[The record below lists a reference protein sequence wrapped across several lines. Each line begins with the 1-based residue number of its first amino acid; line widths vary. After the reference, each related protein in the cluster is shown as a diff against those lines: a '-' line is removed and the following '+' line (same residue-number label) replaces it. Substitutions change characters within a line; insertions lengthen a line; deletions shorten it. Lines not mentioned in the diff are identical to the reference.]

1 MTSILSWE
9 WPTARAWGPAIAL
22 ATFALPMVPDNLA
35 AQGLPVE
42 TGSHLPVALW
52 FIGAVILGLA
62 LAYGIMRNRR
72 RTIAEKRLTDQA
84 TKSLYAEEERDRAKS
99 RRGF

>member
-1 MTSILSWE
+1 MISISSWE
-9 WPTARAWGPAIAL
+9 WPTARAWWPAIAL
-22 ATFALPMVPDNLA
+22 AALVLPMVPDNLA

-72 RTIAEKRLTDQA
+72 RTAAEKRVTDQA
-84 TKSLYAEEERDRAKS
+84 TKKLYAEEERDR
-99 RRGF
+99 

>member
-1 MTSILSWE
+1 
-9 WPTARAWGPAIAL
+9 
-22 ATFALPMVPDNLA
+22 MVPDNLA

-42 TGSHLPVALW
+42 T
-52 FIGAVILGLA
+52 
-62 LAYGIMRNRR
+62 
-72 RTIAEKRLTDQA
+72 EKRVTDQA

>member
-1 MTSILSWE
+1 
-9 WPTARAWGPAIAL
+9 
-22 ATFALPMVPDNLA
+22 MVPDNLA

-72 RTIAEKRLTDQA
+72 RTITDKRVTDRA
-84 TKSLYAEEERDRAKS
+84 TRSLYAEEERDRTKS

>member
-1 MTSILSWE
+1 MTSISSWE
-9 WPTARAWGPAIAL
+9 WPTARAWRPAITLTAL
-22 ATFALPMVPDNLA
+22 ALPMLPDNLA

-42 TGSHLPVALW
+42 TASRLPVALW

-72 RTIAEKRLTDQA
+72 RTIAEKR
-84 TKSLYAEEERDRAKS
+84 
-99 RRGF
+99 G

>member
-1 MTSILSWE
+1 MTSISSWE
-9 WPTARAWGPAIAL
+9 WPTARAWRPAVTL
-22 ATFALPMVPDNLA
+22 ATLALPMVPDIWLRR
-35 AQGLPVE
+35 GCPL

-72 RTIAEKRLTDQA
+72 RTIAEKRVTDPA
-84 TKSLYAEEERDRAKS
+84 TKSLYVEEERDRVKS

>member
-1 MTSILSWE
+1 
-9 WPTARAWGPAIAL
+9 
-22 ATFALPMVPDNLA
+22 MVPDNLA

-72 RTIAEKRLTDQA
+72 RTIAEKRVTDQA

-99 RRGF
+99 LRGF